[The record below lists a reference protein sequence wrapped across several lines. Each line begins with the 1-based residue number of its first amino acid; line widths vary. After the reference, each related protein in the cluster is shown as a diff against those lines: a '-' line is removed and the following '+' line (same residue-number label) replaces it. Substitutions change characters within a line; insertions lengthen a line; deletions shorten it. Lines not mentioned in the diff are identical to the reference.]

1 MPTATNDG
9 IELYYETAGEG
20 ETVAFVGEA
29 GYGAWQWGWQHRR
42 VTGPYRTVVWDLRGT
57 GRSDAPAGPYDVET
71 LAADLETV
79 LAAIPAQRVH
89 LVGAGL
95 GGMVALRHAREY
107 ARSRTLTLFNT
118 AATGTAIDEAAYRE
132 LFAPAEDETALRAS
146 LSGAFS
152 REFRRDQSSLI
163 DRICEWR
170 VAEDAD
176 PEAREAQVAAALSF
190 DAGPLYEL
198 THPALVCHGLD
209 DPVFPAEAGRKL
221 AADLPNAAFE
231 AVEGRHLCFVE
242 HARAVT
248 DRLLDFLDEHSPQR

>member
-107 ARSRTLTLFNT
+107 GRARTLTLFNT
-118 AATGTAIDEAAYRE
+118 AATGTAIDERAYRG
-132 LFAPAEDETALRAS
+132 LFAPDDDETALRSS

-152 REFRRDQSSLI
+152 KAFRDEEPALV

-170 VAEDAD
+170 TEEDAGPD
-176 PEAREAQVAAALSF
+176 ALEAQIEAALSF

-198 THPALVCHGLD
+198 THPALVCHGLA
-209 DPVFPAEAGRKL
+209 DPVLPIETGRTL
-221 AADLPNAAFE
+221 ATELPNGTFE